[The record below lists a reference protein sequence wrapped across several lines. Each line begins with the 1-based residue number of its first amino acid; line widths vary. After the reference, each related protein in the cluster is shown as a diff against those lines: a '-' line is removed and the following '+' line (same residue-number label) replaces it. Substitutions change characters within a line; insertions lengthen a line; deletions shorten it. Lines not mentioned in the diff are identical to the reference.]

1 MVRDAGADGGDVAV
15 GRGCQ
20 RLSAML
26 RKSPAYLSHPTLS
39 WTSRGTVSPG
49 LRF

>member
-1 MVRDAGADGGDVAV
+1 MVRDAGAEGGDVAV
-15 GRGCQ
+15 GRVCQ

-26 RKSPAYLSHPTLS
+26 QKSPAYLSHPSLS
-39 WTSRGTVSPG
+39 WISKGTGSPG

>member
-1 MVRDAGADGGDVAV
+1 MVRDAVADGGDVAV
-15 GRGCQ
+15 GLVCQ

-26 RKSPAYLSHPTLS
+26 RNSLACLSHPTLS
-39 WTSRGTVSPG
+39 WTSRGTGSPG